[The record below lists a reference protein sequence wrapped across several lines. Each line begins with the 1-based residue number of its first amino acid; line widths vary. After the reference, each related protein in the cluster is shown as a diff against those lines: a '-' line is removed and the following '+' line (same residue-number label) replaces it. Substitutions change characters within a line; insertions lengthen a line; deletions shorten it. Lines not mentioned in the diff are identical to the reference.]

1 MPEPT
6 PEVAEQMTY
15 LREELGMD
23 GLASAISSRPAQ
35 EQVALSKQVTETLDQ
50 ISQLEKNR
58 TALRAQNDKSS
69 ADAVGEQIRKLENS
83 IDDLQY
89 SLTDVP
95 NTREKVQE
103 AIKANG
109 NATEANKISTD
120 IRKDM
125 CD

>member
-1 MPEPT
+1 
-6 PEVAEQMTY
+6 
-15 LREELGMD
+15 
-23 GLASAISSRPAQ
+23 
-35 EQVALSKQVTETLDQ
+35 
-50 ISQLEKNR
+50 
-58 TALRAQNDKSS
+58 
-69 ADAVGEQIRKLENS
+69 
-83 IDDLQY
+83 
-89 SLTDVP
+89 LTDVP

>member
-6 PEVAEQMTY
+6 PEAADADMRIRYY
-15 LREELGMD
+15 LGD
-23 GLASAISSRPAQ
+23 DFASAISSRPAQ
-35 EQVALSKQVTETLDQ
+35 EQVALTKQVTETLDQ
-50 ISQLEKNR
+50 IDQLEKNR
-58 TALRAQNDKSS
+58 TVLRAQNDQPSV
-69 ADAVGEQIRKLENS
+69 DAVTKQILKLENS
-83 IDDLQY
+83 LDDLQY